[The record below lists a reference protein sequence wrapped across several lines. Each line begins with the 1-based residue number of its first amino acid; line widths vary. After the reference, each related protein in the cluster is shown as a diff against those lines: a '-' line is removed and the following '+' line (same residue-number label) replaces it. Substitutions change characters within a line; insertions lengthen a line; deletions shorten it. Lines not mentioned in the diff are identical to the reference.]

1 MTSRTNNGQ
10 PTSGDDVVRDF
21 GSGGRPS
28 FVKSL
33 RYLGTGKDG
42 MGIGQGLKSGMDS
55 LAMGIAFTGACR
67 VVSSIISKQ

>member
-1 MTSRTNNGQ
+1 M
-10 PTSGDDVVRDF
+10 VRDF

-55 LAMGIAFTGACR
+55 LKSGMDSLAMGIAFTGACH